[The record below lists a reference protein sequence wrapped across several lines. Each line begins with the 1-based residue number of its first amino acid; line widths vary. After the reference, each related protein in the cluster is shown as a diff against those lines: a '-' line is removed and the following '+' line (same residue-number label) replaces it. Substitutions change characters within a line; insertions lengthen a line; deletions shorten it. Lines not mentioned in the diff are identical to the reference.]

1 LSAADRL
8 RRSLGRISTRIYRPK
23 RARRGFSWIGD
34 ERIAIGA
41 LPLDDDVEAW
51 PAAGIT
57 HVVNCRAPLQ
67 NLISQDLW
75 LERRTFGAGHV
86 ASASMWDNG
95 GDHSPERWADAVRFA
110 VAALESDP
118 QARVLVHCQQGQRRS
133 AMITYAVLRLRGH
146 DEDEA
151 ARLVLTY
158 RPVARLVPAYR
169 LAVERWL
176 AAENAPEPARR

>member
-1 LSAADRL
+1 MSVADRL
-8 RRSLGRISTRIYRPK
+8 RRTLGRISTRIYRPK
-23 RARRGFSWIGD
+23 SAGRGFSWIGD

-41 LPLDDDVEAW
+41 LPLHGDVEAW
-51 PAAGIT
+51 RAAGVT

-75 LERRTFGAGHV
+75 LERETFGAGHV
-86 ASASMWDNG
+86 ARAPMWDNG
-95 GDHSPERWADAVRFA
+95 DEHSPERWADAVRFA

-118 QARVLVHCQQGQRRS
+118 HARVLVHCQQGRRRS
-133 AMITYAVLRLRGH
+133 AMVAYAVLRLRGH

-151 ARLVLTY
+151 ARLVLTH

-176 AAENAPEPARR
+176 AAGNAPEPARR